1 MHPSIDD
8 FLDYLARER
17 RYSPNTLRAYRNDLR
32 RLWQYAKDQR
42 QSDPK
47 KWTLELLRG
56 HLARLRTPAGKPLSA
71 TSLARKQ
78 SSLRSFYEW
87 LGMLEPLKKNPAA
100 QLETPKRP
108 QQLPR
113 ALDADAV
120 MALVKSQESDDPKV
134 LRDHAALLLLYGLG
148 LRLAEVV
155 DLRWSDLN
163 LQEGEARVLGKGGK
177 ERIVPIPKGCY
188 AGLER
193 YIPTREQR
201 SPYFLCGRKDKPIS
215 ARTIARAVERSA
227 LRILGYHVTP
237 HQLRH
242 SFATHLLAGGANL
255 REIQSLLGHT
265 NLTTTQRY
273 TKVSAERLFAL
284 YDQAHPRSS

>member
-1 MHPSIDD
+1 MHESILD
-8 FLDYLARER
+8 FLDYLAKER
-17 RYSPNTLRAYRNDLR
+17 RYSPNTIRAYKNDLGRLWDFAKERGQKDPKRWDLDLLRA
-32 RLWQYAKDQR
+32 
-42 QSDPK
+42 
-47 KWTLELLRG
+47 
-56 HLARLRTPAGKPLSA
+56 HLARLRTAQAKPLSP

-78 SSLRSFYEW
+78 STLRSFYEW
-87 LGMLEPLKKNPAA
+87 LGMHEPLKKNPAA

-108 QQLPR
+108 QLLPR

-120 MALVKSQESDDPKV
+120 LALVKTRDSDDPKV

-155 DLRWSDLN
+155 ELKVANMSLT
-163 LQEGEARVLGKGGK
+163 QGEARVWGKGGK

-188 AGLER
+188 PGLER
-193 YIPTREQR
+193 YMACREPR
-201 SPYFLCGRKDKPIS
+201 SPYFLTGRKDKAIS
-215 ARTIARAVERSA
+215 ARTIARAVGRSA
-227 LRILGYHVTP
+227 LNILGFHVTP

-255 REIQSLLGHT
+255 QEIQSLLGHT

-284 YDQAHPRSS
+284 YDQAHPRS